1 MIFGEDIS
9 LNAAAIIQCIIA
21 AIASTVLAVR
31 LQKRFRLN
39 WLGMLCIL
47 VSQYGITLL
56 NRFVAQRRYSYFNSI
71 ETEGLAYS
79 LWVFFFLALIAIIYD
94 KNMRSIVAC
103 LIWSVLLIS
112 IRKQMLITLIL
123 LFFALIYIWY
133 DNKKI
138 WKTFIYAIIVVAIG
152 FGSARLL
159 DCVYNSATR
168 GVFAPHTGD
177 SYFILGNEIYVADID
192 MAEYI
197 SDEQNKEL
205 FIEILKRADEKE
217 YNISYAP
224 TDWSGLENH
233 YSMSY
238 DRIKFDTVMVV
249 LNEYLD
255 SRNLPLEQR
264 ENLYQ
269 YITNSMAKELLLPCI
284 GDIFKLFLCNIIHGL
299 ITTVL
304 KVHPILNW
312 FALMIYIIYITLTI
326 ISFRKKAYVTPFAV
340 MVLLAM
346 LVNIGFTATTIYCQM
361 RYMLYNTAFF
371 YQAML
376 IMVIEAFR
384 SYKEK

>member
-1 MIFGEDIS
+1 
-9 LNAAAIIQCIIA
+9 
-21 AIASTVLAVR
+21 
-31 LQKRFRLN
+31 
-39 WLGMLCIL
+39 
-47 VSQYGITLL
+47 
-56 NRFVAQRRYSYFNSI
+56 
-71 ETEGLAYS
+71 
-79 LWVFFFLALIAIIYD
+79 
-94 KNMRSIVAC
+94 
-103 LIWSVLLIS
+103 
-112 IRKQMLITLIL
+112 
-123 LFFALIYIWY
+123 
-133 DNKKI
+133 
-138 WKTFIYAIIVVAIG
+138 
-152 FGSARLL
+152 
-159 DCVYNSATR
+159 
-168 GVFAPHTGD
+168 
-177 SYFILGNEIYVADID
+177 VADID